1 MRALL
6 RIEAR
11 NYGCLDHVDVTLGPL
26 SVLVGPN
33 GSGKSMLLDTIQFL
47 GDAARDDL
55 EPAVERRGGFHAL
68 RFRGA
73 DPEANIRLAINAVVT
88 KHASERAPDEYEL
101 DVGWIR
107 WIKRGEDGAKREIGG
122 FLHRTETFR
131 FKRHAGAGRRLT
143 IRGSQVT
150 IDDGV
155 ERKSSHKLLQKQ
167 SLALST
173 LPRLAFEKGG
183 EQVAQV
189 ADLVKSF
196 RVFDVDVRAART
208 PAPVEPGEQQ
218 IVLAQDASNLSAF
231 LHQLSRD
238 KALFRD
244 LVEDARAM
252 IPGFKKLHF
261 RSIGGAREAMVVEI
275 EESWLPGRTPLAAAS
290 FGTIRALA
298 MLALLYDPEPPALTC
313 VEEIDH
319 GFHPHLFDRLVDL
332 MRRASE
338 RTQLLIATHSPALVN
353 RLRPEELI
361 VCERNPETGG
371 VRIPAID
378 ADTIAE
384 MMEAAAGDVGPGELW
399 FSGSLGGVP

>member
-1 MRALL
+1 MRPLL

-11 NYGCLDHVDVTLGPL
+11 NYGCLDHADVTLQPL

-33 GSGKSMLLDTIQFL
+33 GSGKSTLLDTIQFL

-55 EPAVERRGGFHAL
+55 GPAVARRGGFEAM

-73 DPEANIRLAINAVVT
+73 EEMAHVHLNIQAVVT
-88 KHASERAPDEYEL
+88 RYAKERAPDEYDLWLWGRTVQSQFVLSRNEWL
-101 DVGWIR
+101 TF
-107 WIKRGEDGAKREIGG
+107 K
-122 FLHRTETFR
+122 HRAR
-131 FKRHAGAGRRLT
+131 ARRRLT
-143 IRGSQVT
+143 IEGSDIT
-150 IDDGV
+150 GHDEAGKRIFS
-155 ERKSSHKLLQKQ
+155 EKLLQEQ

-173 LPRLAFEKGG
+173 LPRLAFEEGG
-183 EQVAQV
+183 EQMAQL
-189 ADLVKSF
+189 ADLFKSF

-208 PAPVEPGEQQ
+208 PAPVESGKQP
-218 IVLAQDASNLSAF
+218 IVLAQDAANLSAF
-231 LHQLSRD
+231 LYQLSRD

-244 LVEDARAM
+244 LIEDARAM

-261 RSIGGAREAMVVEI
+261 RSIGGAREALVAEI
-275 EESWLPGRTPLAAAS
+275 EESWLPGRMSLAAAS

-298 MLALLYDPEPPALTC
+298 MLALLYDPDPPALTC

-353 RLRPEELI
+353 RLRPEEII

-371 VRIPAID
+371 VRMPAITPD
-378 ADTIAE
+378 RIAA
-384 MMEAAAGDVGPGELW
+384 MVKAAGGDIGPGELW

>member
-1 MRALL
+1 MPALL

-11 NYGCLDHVDVTLGPL
+11 NYGCLDHAAVTLGPL

-55 EPAVERRGGFHAL
+55 GPAVERRGGIHAL

-73 DPEANIRLAINAVVT
+73 AEEAGIHLGVHAVVT
-88 KHASERAPDEYEL
+88 RYASETAPDEYEL
-101 DVGWIR
+101 D
-107 WIKRGEDGAKREIGG
+107 
-122 FLHRTETFR
+122 LHGLGPVIDSSIFVLGRTESFK
-131 FKRHAGAGRRLT
+131 FKRRAGAGRRLT
-143 IRGSQVT
+143 IQGTKLT
-150 IDDGV
+150 IHDPGK
-155 ERKSSHKLLQKQ
+155 RPSSRKLLQEQ

-173 LPRLAFEKGG
+173 LPRLAFEEGG

-189 ADLVKSF
+189 AELFKSF
-196 RVFDVDVRAART
+196 RVFDVDVALARAS
-208 PAPVEPGEQQ
+208 APLKPGQP

-231 LHQLSRD
+231 LHQLSQEE
-238 KALFRD
+238 ALFRD
-244 LVEDARAM
+244 LIQDARAM
-252 IPGFKKLHF
+252 IPGFKNIHF
-261 RSIGGAREAMVVEI
+261 RRVGGAREAVVVEI
-275 EESWLPGRTPLAAAS
+275 EETWLPGRTPLAMAS

-319 GFHPHLFDRLVDL
+319 GFHPHLFDRLVEL
-332 MRRASE
+332 LREATA

-361 VCERNPETGG
+361 VCERNPENGG
-371 VRIPAID
+371 VRIPAVEPEKI
-378 ADTIAE
+378 TQ
-384 MMEAAAGDVGPGELW
+384 MVEATGGAIGPGELW

>member
-1 MRALL
+1 MRPLL

-11 NYGCLDHVDVTLGPL
+11 NYGCLDHADVTLQPL

-33 GSGKSMLLDTIQFL
+33 GSGKSTLLDTVQFL

-55 EPAVERRGGFHAL
+55 GPAVARRGGFEAM

-73 DPEANIRLAINAVVT
+73 PLGASIHLAIRAVT
-88 KHASERAPDEYEL
+88 TRYSSPAAPDEYEL
-101 DVGWIR
+101 
-107 WIKRGEDGAKREIGG
+107 EIEGLG
-122 FLHRTETFR
+122 RNRMSSEFFLHRIESLT
-131 FKRHAGAGRRLT
+131 FKRHTGAGRRLT
-143 IRGSQVT
+143 IKGSQIT
-150 IDDGV
+150 IYDEEGKRPRS
-155 ERKSSHKLLQKQ
+155 RKRLQEE

-173 LPRLAFEKGG
+173 LPRLAFEEGG
-183 EQVAQV
+183 EQMAQL
-189 ADLVKSF
+189 ADLFKSF

-208 PAPVEPGEQQ
+208 PAPVELGEQP

-244 LVEDARAM
+244 LIEDARAM
-252 IPGFKKLHF
+252 IPGFKKLYF
-261 RSIGGAREAMVVEI
+261 RRIGGAREAVVAEI
-275 EESWLPGRTPLAAAS
+275 EESWLRGRTPLAAAS

-298 MLALLYDPEPPALTC
+298 MLALLYDPDPPALTC

-319 GFHPHLFDRLVDL
+319 GFHPHLFDRLVEL

-353 RLRPEELI
+353 RLRPDELV

-371 VRIPAID
+371 VRMPAID
-378 ADTIAE
+378 PDTIAK
-384 MMEAAAGDVGPGELW
+384 MMKAAGGDI
-399 FSGSLGGVP
+399 

>member
-1 MRALL
+1 MRKLL

-11 NYGCLDHVDVTLGPL
+11 NYGCLDHADVTLGPL

-33 GSGKSMLLDTIQFL
+33 GSGKSTLLDTIQFL
-47 GDAARDDL
+47 GDAAREDL
-55 EPAVERRGGFHAL
+55 GPAVAKRGGIEAM
-68 RFRGA
+68 RFRGVSYSQS
-73 DPEANIRLAINAVVT
+73 IRLSIHAIVT
-88 KHASERAPDEYEL
+88 RYASERAPDEYVL
-101 DVGWIR
+101 DVWGQTILEFVLTR
-107 WIKRGEDGAKREIGG
+107 HES
-122 FLHRTETFR
+122 FT
-131 FKRHAGAGRRLT
+131 FKRRAGAGRRLT
-143 IRGSQVT
+143 IEGGEVT
-150 IDDGV
+150 THDEAGK
-155 ERKSSHKLLQKQ
+155 RQSRQLLLQEQ

-183 EQVAQV
+183 EQVAQL
-189 ADLVKSF
+189 AELFKSF
-196 RVFDVDVRAART
+196 RVFDVDVRAARL
-208 PAPVEPGEQQ
+208 PAAVKRGKQQ
-218 IVLAQDASNLSAF
+218 IALAQDASNLSAF

-244 LVEDARAM
+244 FIEDARAM

-261 RSIGGAREAMVVEI
+261 RPVGGAREAVVAEI
-275 EESWLPGRTPLAAAS
+275 EESWLPGRTPLGAAS

-298 MLALLYDPEPPALTC
+298 MLALLYDPDPPALTC

-319 GFHPHLFDRLVDL
+319 GFHPHLFDRLVEL

-353 RLRPEELI
+353 RLRPDELI

-371 VRIPAID
+371 VRMPAVD
-378 ADTIAE
+378 ADTIAK
-384 MMEAAAGDVGPGELW
+384 MMEAAGGEIGPGELW

>member
-1 MRALL
+1 MPALL

-11 NYGCLDHVDVTLGPL
+11 NYGCLDHAAVTLGPL

-55 EPAVERRGGFHAL
+55 GPAVERRGGFGAL

-73 DPEANIRLAINAVVT
+73 PEEEGIHLAIQAVVT
-88 KHASERAPDEYEL
+88 SYASETAPDEYEL
-101 DVGWIR
+101 EV
-107 WIKRGEDGAKREIGG
+107 DGFRARTAAGPRQI
-122 FLHRTETFR
+122 LRRTESFK
-131 FKRHAGAGRRLT
+131 FKRRAGAGRRLT
-143 IRGSQVT
+143 IQGTKFTVHDPGKRP
-150 IDDGV
+150 
-155 ERKSSHKLLQKQ
+155 SSRTLLQEQ

-173 LPRLAFEKGG
+173 LPRLAFEEGG

-189 ADLVKSF
+189 ADLFKSF
-196 RVFDVDVRAART
+196 RVFDVDVRRARE
-208 PAPVEPGEQQ
+208 PAPLVPSEP

-231 LHQLSRD
+231 LHQLSQE

-244 LVEDARAM
+244 LIKDARAM
-252 IPGFKKLHF
+252 IPGFKNIHF
-261 RSIGGAREAMVVEI
+261 RSIGGAREAVVVEI
-275 EESWLPGRTPLAAAS
+275 EETWLPDRTPLAMAS

-319 GFHPHLFDRLVDL
+319 GFHPYLFDRLVEL
-332 MRRASE
+332 MRRATQ

-371 VRIPAID
+371 VRIPAVGREE
-378 ADTIAE
+378 IAA
-384 MMEAAAGDVGPGELW
+384 MVKATGGALGPGELW